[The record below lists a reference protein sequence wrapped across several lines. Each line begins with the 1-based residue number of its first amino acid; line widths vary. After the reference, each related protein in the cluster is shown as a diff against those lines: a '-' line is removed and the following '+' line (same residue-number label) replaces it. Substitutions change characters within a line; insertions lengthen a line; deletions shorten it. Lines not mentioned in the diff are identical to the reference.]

1 MESCRNVRDF
11 SEDEQRKTL
20 FGLMNNTKPV
30 FGIGNPGYLRLIFP
44 AARSPPGANCLLA
57 LPDCQ
62 IWQFPA
68 GFSLDLAIQASE
80 PGV

>member
-30 FGIGNPGYLRLIFP
+30 FWDWKPRLSPIDIPGGQDAAGSKLPIGSARLP
-44 AARSPPGANCLLA
+44 N
-57 LPDCQ
+57 
-62 IWQFPA
+62 
-68 GFSLDLAIQASE
+68 LAISS
-80 PGV
+80 GF